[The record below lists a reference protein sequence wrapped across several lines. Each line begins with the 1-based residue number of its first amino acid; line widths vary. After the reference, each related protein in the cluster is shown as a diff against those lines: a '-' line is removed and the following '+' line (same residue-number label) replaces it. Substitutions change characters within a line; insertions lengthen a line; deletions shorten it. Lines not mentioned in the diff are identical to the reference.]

1 MPNDSATSRSA
12 IRILDSAI
20 PPAVLII
27 LLAVVVVLTRGA
39 SRIIQRE
46 VTSMLILVVV
56 VVGLY
61 VFMGTSGILSFGH
74 ISFMALA
81 AYAAAFATIPAAIK
95 GASYR
100 RLPEVLQNFEA
111 PWFVGVMIGA
121 LAATFIALIIAYPI
135 NRLPPV
141 SLGLA
146 MFALLL
152 ATHTFVQQIVA
163 WMTGGQTS
171 VFAIPQRTTQGWALL
186 FASIVI
192 VVAHGF
198 QRSRVGIRLIA
209 SREDEFGAI
218 ASGINVRLHR
228 GIAFLLSAFMVGLG
242 GALFVTFLGTL
253 APDTFFF
260 TTTLITLAM
269 LVVGGVGS
277 LTGAVVGTLVVSFF
291 STVLRELEDGFDV
304 GPWAVPS
311 RPGLTALGLGSIL
324 IVMLIFRPGGLTAS
338 REVPGPSEIRRRI
351 RRRRKDRA
359 KQDVNGEERLS
370 EGHGEDVR
378 NS

>member
-1 MPNDSATSRSA
+1 
-12 IRILDSAI
+12 
-20 PPAVLII
+20 
-27 LLAVVVVLTRGA
+27 
-39 SRIIQRE
+39 
-46 VTSMLILVVV
+46 
-56 VVGLY
+56 
-61 VFMGTSGILSFGH
+61 
-74 ISFMALA
+74 
-81 AYAAAFATIPAAIK
+81 
-95 GASYR
+95 
-100 RLPEVLQNFEA
+100 
-111 PWFVGVMIGA
+111 
-121 LAATFIALIIAYPI
+121 
-135 NRLPPV
+135 
-141 SLGLA
+141 

-359 KQDVNGEERLS
+359 KQDVNGEE
-370 EGHGEDVR
+370 
-378 NS
+378 